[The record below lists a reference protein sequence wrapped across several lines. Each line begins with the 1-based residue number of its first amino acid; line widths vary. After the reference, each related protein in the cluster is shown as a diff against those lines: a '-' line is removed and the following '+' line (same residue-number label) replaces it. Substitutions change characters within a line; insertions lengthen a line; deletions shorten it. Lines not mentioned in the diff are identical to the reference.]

1 MSLRPDAHSERTPLA
16 QGSITTR
23 LLLILVPL
31 VLLAAAGTAFV
42 AVRTSRAVVE
52 RFAVDYGQDLADKQ
66 AGEIAAITREK
77 IAFVEGLARQV
88 ESMVATGT
96 SDRRLVA
103 KYIERTAVAHPN
115 LVGFWFLAEPDFMGP
130 DQAFKDGDPTLGLP
144 ESGRFATYYVADG
157 QGGVKAS
164 EIRSDFYHDEY
175 YTRPAQSRV
184 RQAIPP
190 YLYTVLGRPV
200 WMISYTIPVIVNGR
214 LIGVAGTDLS
224 LEARAQELDSRRP
237 LGGNIY
243 MINREANW
251 TYHPDHALLATK
263 ATVGEGAQFQLSAD
277 ELAKVLKVQPY
288 EVERLDKNGLRIR
301 RYAVPMVFFEGDS
314 RRLLLLDVPV
324 QGLSAPFA
332 GIGTAI
338 MLAALATG
346 LLVSLVLVAAVRAI
360 IGVPLARMART
371 IDLLDKGQAVAVP
384 DTGRNDEIGGIA
396 RALDRFR
403 GTLAERDRL
412 RAQVEERTT
421 ALERMLAGVG
431 AAQDAIVLFD
441 RDYTVLYANPAA
453 ISLLGAPDEAAVVG
467 QYWRNLLTPETV
479 ARSEEGY
486 QRRRADLMSTGYA
499 HMVSETWESIWG
511 RTMEAYETTLSLRPN
526 GDIVMVLRD
535 VSNARR
541 VARER
546 EELQRQVLQQDK
558 MEAIG
563 RLAGGVAHDFNNLL
577 GAMLGYVEFLL
588 DDLDPQDKAHSYVA
602 RINAVGKRAKELVG
616 QILTFARSDKGELQA
631 VSPVA
636 VLEDARGILRSAVP
650 ATTEMS
656 FQIAGSVP
664 NVRAN
669 PTQLVQVLMNLVIN
683 AHDARRGEG
692 GRIRIRLFPGPAP
705 EDARVREGRWTEH
718 EALPFDKARPH
729 VVLEVEDEGHG
740 MTMEVMT
747 RLFEPFFT
755 TKGKGRGTGLGM
767 PVVYGIVRAHGGGM
781 TVMSAEGEGA
791 LLRVLLPVGGPGA
804 VAAPMLASAAVKAA
818 PHRRLRILV
827 VDDAAEMGD
836 MLLEG
841 LSRRG
846 HEVAICETPA
856 EALEVF
862 EENPLAF
869 DAVVSDQTMP
879 GMTGMALIALLKT
892 RRPDLP
898 CVLYTGY
905 SERSDEK
912 AVLAG
917 GADAFFLKPVVVER
931 LAAKLET
938 LCTVRPGGPHKV

>member
-1 MSLRPDAHSERTPLA
+1 MSLPPDAHSARAPLA

-23 LLLILVPL
+23 LLSILVPL

-52 RFAVDYGQDLADKQ
+52 RFAVDYGQDLANRQ

-103 KYIERTAVAHPN
+103 KYIERTALAHPN
-115 LVGFWFLAEPDFMGP
+115 MVGFWFLAEPDFMGP
-130 DQAFKDGDPTLGLP
+130 DQRFKDGDPTLGLP

-164 EIRSDFYHDEY
+164 EVRPDFYHDEF

-200 WMISYTIPVIVNGR
+200 WMISYTVPVIVDGR

-237 LGGNIY
+237 LGGSIY
-243 MINREANW
+243 MINREGNW

-263 ATVGEGAQFQLSAD
+263 ATVGVGAQFQLSAD
-277 ELAKVLKVQPY
+277 ELAQVLKVQSY

-338 MLAALATG
+338 MLAALAAG
-346 LLVSLVLVAAVRAI
+346 LLISLVLVAAVRAI
-360 IGVPLARMART
+360 IGVPLTRMART
-371 IDLLDKGQAVAVP
+371 IDLLDEGQAVAVP
-384 DTGRNDEIGGIA
+384 DTGRDDQIGGIA

-431 AAQDAIVLFD
+431 AAKDAIVLFD

-467 QYWRNLLTPETV
+467 RCWPDLLTPET
-479 ARSEEGY
+479 AALSEEGRL
-486 QRRRADLMSTGYA
+486 RRRVDLMSTGYA

-535 VSNARR
+535 VSAARR

-602 RINAVGKRAKELVG
+602 RINAVGKRAKDLVG

-705 EDARVREGRWTEH
+705 EDARVKEGHWVEH
-718 EALPFDKARPH
+718 EALPFDKSRPH

-804 VAAPMLASAAVKAA
+804 VTAPMLAPAAMKAV

-931 LAAKLET
+931 LAAKVEA
-938 LCTVRPGGPHKV
+938 LCAARPGVSV

>member
-1 MSLRPDAHSERTPLA
+1 MTRPPDAPARVSLIR
-16 QGSITTR
+16 GSITTR
-23 LLLILVPL
+23 LLFILVPL

-42 AVRTSRAVVE
+42 AVRSSRAVVQ
-52 RFAVDYGQDLADKQ
+52 RFALDYGQDLANKQ

-88 ESMVATGT
+88 ESMVATGA
-96 SDRRLVA
+96 SDRRVVA
-103 KYIERTAVAHPN
+103 TYIARTALAHPN
-115 LVGFWFLAEPDFMGP
+115 MVGFWFLAEPDFMGP
-130 DQAFKDGDPTLGLP
+130 DQAFRNGDPALGLP
-144 ESGRFATYYVADG
+144 ESGRFAVYYVPDG
-157 QGGVKAS
+157 PSDVKLG
-164 EIRSDFYHDEY
+164 EVRPDFYRDDY
-175 YTRPAQSRV
+175 YALPAQSRK
-184 RQAIPP
+184 RQAVPP
-190 YLYTVLGRPV
+190 YLYPVLGRPT
-200 WMISYTIPVIVNGR
+200 WMISYTIPVIVDGR

-224 LEARAQELDSRRP
+224 LEQRARELDARRP
-237 LGGNIY
+237 LGGSIY
-243 MINREANW
+243 MINREGNW

-263 ATVGEGAQFQLSAD
+263 ATVGDGPQFQLSPD
-277 ELAKVLKVQPY
+277 ELDRVLKVQPY
-288 EVERLDKNGLRIR
+288 EVERVDTAGHRVR
-301 RYAVPMVFFEGDS
+301 RYAVPMTFFQGDN

-324 QGLSAPFA
+324 EGLSAPFA

-338 MLAALATG
+338 MVAALVSG

-360 IGVPLARMART
+360 IGVPLARMARA
-371 IDLLDKGQAVAVP
+371 IDTLERDETASMP
-384 DTGRNDEIGGIA
+384 DTDRQDQIGGIA
-396 RALDRFR
+396 RALVRFR

-431 AAQDAIVLFD
+431 AAKDAIVLFD
-441 RDYTVLYANPAA
+441 PDYTVIYANPAA

-467 QYWRNLLTPETV
+467 HRWAALLTPETRGAV
-479 ARSEEGY
+479 EED
-486 QRRRADLMSTGYA
+486 QRRQRDGLMSTGYA
-499 HMVSETWESIWG
+499 HWIGESWQSVWG
-511 RTMEAYETTLSLRPN
+511 RAMEAYETTLSLRPN

-535 VSNARR
+535 VTATRR
-541 VARER
+541 AARER

-588 DDLDPQDKAHSYVA
+588 DDLDPNDKAHSYVA
-602 RINAVGKRAKELVG
+602 RISAVGKRAKELVG

-650 ATTEMS
+650 ATTEMI
-656 FQIAGSVP
+656 FQIAGTVP

-669 PTQLVQVLMNLVIN
+669 PAQLVQVLMNLVLN

-692 GRIRIRLFPGPAP
+692 GRILIRLFPGPAP
-705 EDARVREGRWTEH
+705 VDVRVREGRWAEH
-718 EALPFDKARPH
+718 EALPFDKGRPH

-791 LLRVLLPVGGPGA
+791 LLRILLPIGGPGTVA
-804 VAAPMLASAAVKAA
+804 PLLAAAPIVKVA
-818 PHRRLRILV
+818 PRRRLRILV

-862 EENPLAF
+862 EENPHAF

-879 GMTGMALIALLKT
+879 GMTGLALIALLKT

-912 AVLAG
+912 AVLAA

-931 LAAKLET
+931 LAGKVEA
-938 LCTVRPGGPHKV
+938 LCAAAASGA